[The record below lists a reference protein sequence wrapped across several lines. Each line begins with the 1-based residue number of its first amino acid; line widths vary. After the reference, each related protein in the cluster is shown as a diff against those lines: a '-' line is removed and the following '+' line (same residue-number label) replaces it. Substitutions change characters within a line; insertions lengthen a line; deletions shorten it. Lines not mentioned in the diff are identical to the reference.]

1 MKVLLVFFFGPVCLI
16 GLAIFFN
23 GFRRFRDYKI
33 NADTP
38 EIPIGSVALG
48 LVKIRGRAEC
58 DELVPA
64 PFSRTLCC
72 FYRTEIIFAQV
83 DEHNRE
89 SHGASG
95 FQADGPRFFLVDPT
109 GKVVIDAHKAYK
121 PSTDPDRPLGRA
133 LSLLAPFKIWYDAM
147 EESEWEEDYGLHKT
161 FDADVGTDEP
171 GIEKITGRKLDT
183 QDLAIIDN
191 HLQTHFQ
198 DKGAENPT
206 PKGEGKKESYGITEW
221 CVLPGV
227 EYLVIGDCIEN
238 PDSRGLEDRNLV
250 CARKG
255 MPFVISRDYKGD
267 AHYQQMH
274 SAAVATIIVGGG
286 LFLMG
291 VFFLVV
297 FLFSD

>member
-1 MKVLLVFFFGPVCLI
+1 MTGFTALLLLPVCLI
-16 GLAIFFN
+16 GLAIFFH

-38 EIPIGSVALG
+38 EMPIGSIAQG
-48 LVKIRGRAEC
+48 LVKIRGRAQC

-72 FYRTEIIFAQV
+72 FYRTEIIFEKV
-83 DEHNRE
+83 DEHNHE
-89 SHGASG
+89 SHGTSG
-95 FQADGPRFFLVDPT
+95 FQADGPRFFLVDPS
-109 GKVVIDAHKAYK
+109 GKVVVDAHKAGK
-121 PSTDPDRPLGRA
+121 PSTGPDQPLGRA
-133 LSLLAPFKIWYDAM
+133 LSLLAPFKVWYDGFEM
-147 EESEWEEDYGLHKT
+147 VEWEEDYGLHKT

-171 GIEKITGRKLDT
+171 GIEKITGRKLDA
-183 QDLAIIDN
+183 QDLAIIDKQ
-191 HLQTHFQ
+191 LQTHFQ
-198 DKGAENPT
+198 DKSADNPT

-255 MPFVISRDYKGD
+255 VPFVISRDYKGD

-274 SAAVATIIVGGG
+274 AGVVATIIIGGG

-291 VFFLVV
+291 VFFVV
-297 FLFSD
+297 VLLLSD